1 MGFRPG
7 GQHAICNLPMR
18 TFVISS
24 ALLLLG
30 ACSLPEPSP
39 NNIQQPGISNQQL
52 TQTGGSIEVESD
64 TEGLS
69 DVHVIEPQSFTGS
82 EISERL
88 LPSGMLEI
96 GNREAPHTIM
106 LITEHHCDYCRDF
119 LIEHIPVLEKEYIA
133 KGMLRLSIA
142 ILPLKKYAGSSDA
155 SAALFCAGRQ
165 GKGWPIHLL
174 LSNRTSMDRSSL
186 LSYARELKIDEK
198 TFGECL
204 ADPVTL
210 EMQSTQHAWL
220 RSLGVTEVPT
230 YFIDGKRYTGL
241 PYAADLEGQLSEIM
255 EE

>member
-1 MGFRPG
+1 MAGRTTCSGIF
-7 GQHAICNLPMR
+7 PMR
-18 TFVISS
+18 TILASS

-30 ACSLPEPSP
+30 ACTLPEPSS
-39 NNIQQPGISNQQL
+39 NTIQQPGTSNQEL
-52 TQTGGSIEVESD
+52 TQTGASMEVDSD
-64 TEGLS
+64 TEGPS
-69 DVHVIEPQSFTGS
+69 DQHIIEPQSFTGS

-96 GNREAPHTIM
+96 GNREAPHTMM

-119 LIEHIPVLEKEYIA
+119 LMEHIPVLEKEYIA

-142 ILPLKKYAGSSDA
+142 ILPLKKYAGSSEA
-155 SAALFCAGRQ
+155 SSALFCAGRQ
-165 GKGWPIHLL
+165 SKGWPMHLL

-198 TFGECL
+198 MFGECL
-204 ADPVTL
+204 ADPITL
-210 EMQSTQHAWL
+210 TMLDTEHAWL